1 MPTGLGSD
9 LMPAATANIGPHERR
24 KRLTFGVV
32 LLGASLALAVM
43 LIHADVARGWRSL
56 LVLPLWASALG
67 FFQAGERT

>member
-43 LIHADVARGWRSL
+43 LIHADVARGWRML
-56 LVLPLWASALG
+56 LVIPLWAAALG
-67 FFQAGERT
+67 FFQARERT